1 MYYHDVVGKD
11 HSGGVPSHSRS
22 VETGVV
28 GRMSH
33 APRSTTPQR
42 PLAGR
47 GAGGPFTQTGGGG
60 GGGAKS
66 APHAFSLPTFS
77 HCRFPCIVWPVRY
90 IILRVNYFE

>member
-60 GGGAKS
+60 QNV
-66 APHAFSLPTFS
+66 PHTPLVSPPS
-77 HCRFPCIVWPVRY
+77 HIAGFHVLFGLFVI
-90 IILRVNYFE
+90 